1 MYQAEVIV
9 AQIQS
14 VSTKFGLVCNLE
26 EMQQKL
32 EDEKQEQTL
41 SSEEKFSRFLSK
53 RKPSLKEQD
62 KTNEQQEV
70 RQFVL
75 DLLDN
80 YEVEVPGAGKGVV
93 GKKIRHL
100 FSEAQRVNNI
110 SSSLYNIILRFCC
123 IVY

>member
-1 MYQAEVIV
+1 
-9 AQIQS
+9 
-14 VSTKFGLVCNLE
+14 
-26 EMQQKL
+26 MQQKL
-32 EDEKQEQTL
+32 EDEKQEEAL

-62 KTNEQQEV
+62 KTNEQREV

-100 FSEAQRVNNI
+100 FSEAQRVNNL
-110 SSSLYNIILRFCC
+110 SVHC
-123 IVY
+123 IT

>member
-26 EMQQKL
+26 EIQQKL
-32 EDEKQEQTL
+32 EDEKQEETL

-62 KTNEQQEV
+62 KTNEQHEV

-80 YEVEVPGAGKGVV
+80 YEVDVPGAGKGVV

-100 FSEAQRVNNI
+100 FSEAQRVK
-110 SSSLYNIILRFCC
+110 
-123 IVY
+123 